1 MFVAYN
7 GFVEISVNTSLIF
20 SEVKIGSAKVVF
32 SSIFLESL
40 ILLKRA
46 IAAPLLTK
54 HSLLGY

>member
-1 MFVAYN
+1 
-7 GFVEISVNTSLIF
+7 VNTSLIF